1 MEWLT
6 GFVAGVLPFAF
17 VLVCPIAMFLM
28 MRMGMSGMSNGGG
41 DLAKMTPE
49 QRLAHLEMQ
58 ETALAQQITATR
70 TELERTTAVP
80 ARRAS

>member
-6 GFVAGVLPFAF
+6 GLVAGVLPFAF
-17 VLVCPIAMFLM
+17 VLVCPIAMFVM
-28 MRMGMSGMSNGGG
+28 MRMGMSGMSHGK
-41 DLAKMTPE
+41 DDPAKMTPE

-58 ETALAQQITATR
+58 QTALAQQVTATR
-70 TELERTTAVP
+70 TELERTSAVP

>member
-6 GFVAGVLPFAF
+6 GLVAGAVPFAF

-28 MRMGMSGMSNGGG
+28 MRIGMPGMSHGPG
-41 DLAKMTPE
+41 DLAKLTPE
-49 QRLAHLEMQ
+49 QRLAHLELQ
-58 ETALAQQITATR
+58 QTALVQQITATR
-70 TELERTTAVP
+70 TELERTSAIP